1 MSASLR
7 VTGRLAALNA
17 TQSVAESGGQT
28 ADSDSQKETEINEYN
43 ERFAQRIGEIKQAC
57 GINQEEK
64 TDVD

>member
-1 MSASLR
+1 MPALGLR
-7 VTGRLAALNA
+7 RARLALNA
-17 TQSVAESGGQT
+17 TQTVAESDGQS
-28 ADSDSQKETEINEYN
+28 ADSDSQKETEIKEYN